1 MPSVSELY
9 ESDIALV
16 VPIHLWEP
24 ISLNE
29 LENARNSTN
38 AEILRDQVYHYLLKF
53 RRNLK
58 AAEKLPS
65 VTVPE
70 NKADPRMLSIN
81 ILYEITL
88 VFRRIYYMHFDELKT
103 NFERIKKYI
112 ESEKI
117 QSINSYVHART
128 DVIESLNQSMT
139 SYVQYGEI
147 IKKKVI
153 HGQKLLYMFLNL
165 QLRGFEP
172 RIVIKCADEEKLIV
186 AVNDCTKLQAIF
198 SANCYGYRKEWEK
211 LIKNDF
217 HSAIHKAC
225 HKYLT
230 MRKKEYQ
237 SMVSWEDCYLYVYES
252 VAIYGLPKAEFAKFY
267 VTAAFAASKWIQ
279 GARMGLP
286 EASYYQDLI
295 QIPALVTNG
304 KKVLSAN
311 LASKNTQDRV

>member
-186 AVNDCTKLQAIF
+186 AHNDCTKVIL
-198 SANCYGYRKEWEK
+198 
-211 LIKNDF
+211 
-217 HSAIHKAC
+217 H
-225 HKYLT
+225 
-230 MRKKEYQ
+230 
-237 SMVSWEDCYLYVYES
+237 
-252 VAIYGLPKAEFAKFY
+252 
-267 VTAAFAASKWIQ
+267 
-279 GARMGLP
+279 
-286 EASYYQDLI
+286 
-295 QIPALVTNG
+295 
-304 KKVLSAN
+304 
-311 LASKNTQDRV
+311 